1 VFAALRRICDKP
13 PLWEDGVLLNL
24 RYDFNNLMAERVG
37 EHGIADAELT
47 ALRPKLV
54 AAADAIEK
62 ATLGFRKLPY
72 DTKLA
77 DEVAVLAGK
86 IQKRCDNF
94 VVVGI
99 GGSALGNI
107 ALHSALNHPEYNNL
121 ARPPRRGPRLFVPDN
136 IDPDRIA
143 ALLDTIDLDNT
154 VFNVITKSGGTAETM
169 SEFLVFR
176 EALIKKLGPERHVE
190 HIVITTDPQKGE
202 LREIVNHF
210 GYASL
215 PIPSDVGG
223 RFSVLSA
230 VGLLSAAVTGIDIH
244 KLLKG
249 AAEMDVL
256 CQKSKKLWENPALTG
271 AALHYLMDKAKGKN
285 IHVMMPY
292 SHALRDMADWFRQ
305 LWAESLGKRVDRFGR
320 KVQTGQT
327 PERALGVTDQH
338 SVMQLYIEGPFDKVV
353 TFLTVDEFHATVPI
367 PHAFPDFDAVKY
379 LGGHTLNE
387 LMEAE
392 QRATELALT
401 QSGKPNC
408 AIRIGRVNEETVGA
422 LLYLLEMQTAYA
434 GELYNINAFDQPG
447 VELGKNY
454 TYGLMG
460 RKGYES
466 KRREVQGADRPNAK
480 WVVNA

>member
-1 VFAALRRICDKP
+1 M
-13 PLWEDGVLLNL
+13 LNL
-24 RYDFNNLMAERVG
+24 RYDFNNLMEERVG
-37 EHGIADAELT
+37 EHGVTDAELR
-47 ALRPKLV
+47 ALGPKLV
-54 AAADAIEK
+54 AAASAVEK
-62 ATLGFRKLPY
+62 APLGFRKLPH
-72 DTKLA
+72 DPKLA
-77 DEVAVLAGK
+77 DEVAVLANE
-86 IQKRCDNF
+86 IQGRCDSF

-107 ALHSALNHPEYNNL
+107 ALHSALNHPEYNQL
-121 ARPPRRGPRLFVPDN
+121 PRPPRRGPRLFVPDN

-143 ALLDTIDLDNT
+143 ALLEVVDLENT
-154 VFNVITKSGGTAETM
+154 VFNVVSKSGSTAEII

-176 EALIKKLGPERHVE
+176 DALIKKLGTERHVE
-190 HIVITTDPQKGE
+190 RIVITTDPERGE
-202 LREIVNHF
+202 LREIVKRF

-249 AAEMDVL
+249 AVEMDAL
-256 CQKSKKLWENPALTG
+256 CRKSKKLWENPALTG

-285 IHVMMPY
+285 IQVMMPY
-292 SHALRDMADWFRQ
+292 AHALRDVADWFCQ
-305 LWAESLGKRVDRFGR
+305 LWAESLGKRVDRAG
-320 KVQTGQT
+320 KTVHAGQT
-327 PERALGVTDQH
+327 PGKALGVSDQH
-338 SVMQLYIEGPFDKVV
+338 SVLQLYLEGPFDKVV
-353 TFLTVDEFHATVPI
+353 TFLTVEEFRTTVPI
-367 PHAFPDFDAVKY
+367 PPAFPGFEAVKY

-387 LMEAE
+387 LIRAE

-408 AIRIGRVNEETVGA
+408 AIRLPRVDEETVGA

-447 VELGKNY
+447 VELGKNF

-460 RKGYES
+460 RKGYDA
-466 KRREVQGADRPNAK
+466 KRREVEQASKANSQ
-480 WVVNA
+480 WVVNT

>member
-1 VFAALRRICDKP
+1 M
-13 PLWEDGVLLNL
+13 LNL
-24 RYDFNNLMAERVG
+24 QYDFNNLMAERVG
-37 EHGIADAELT
+37 EHGVTDAELH
-47 ALRPKLV
+47 ALSLKLF
-54 AAADAIEK
+54 AAADAVDK
-62 ATLGFRKLPY
+62 AALGFRKLPH

-77 DEVAVLAGK
+77 DEVAALAAK
-86 IQKRCDNF
+86 IRGRCDNF

-99 GGSALGNI
+99 GGSALGNV
-107 ALHSALNHPEYNNL
+107 ALHSALNHPEYNHL

-136 IDPDRIA
+136 VDPDRIA
-143 ALLDTIDLDNT
+143 GLLETINLDDT

-176 EALIKKLGPERHVE
+176 DALIGKLGPEKHVE
-190 HIVITTDPQKGE
+190 HIVITTDPHQGE
-202 LREIVNHF
+202 LREIVKHF

-215 PIPSDVGG
+215 PIPPDVGG

-244 KLLKG
+244 KLLHG
-249 AAEMDVL
+249 AAEMDAL

-292 SHALRDMADWFRQ
+292 SHALRDVADWFRQ
-305 LWAESLGKRVDRFGR
+305 LWAESLGKRADRAG
-320 KVQTGQT
+320 KTVHTGQT
-327 PERALGVTDQH
+327 PEKALGVTDQH

-353 TFLTVDEFHATVPI
+353 TFLTVDEFRATVPI
-367 PHAFPDFDAVKY
+367 PSALPQFEAVRY

-387 LMEAE
+387 LMNAE

-401 QSGKPNC
+401 QNGKPNC
-408 AIRIGRVNEETVGA
+408 AIRLKRVDEQTVGA

-447 VELGKNY
+447 VELGKDF
-454 TYGLMG
+454 TCGLMG
-460 RKGYES
+460 RKGYNAE
-466 KRREVQGADRPNAK
+466 RAEVERAGRPNAK
-480 WVVNA
+480 WVVSV